1 MINYIDD
8 FEDGESM
15 IATSVDEAKREE
27 IVTIEFFNSMG
38 VTLELTIDQC
48 ERFINDIQNCMKYIS
63 NNKKFDA
70 ENDEVISPFTFI
82 KEKE

>member
-27 IVTIEFFNSMG
+27 IVTIEF
-38 VTLELTIDQC
+38 
-48 ERFINDIQNCMKYIS
+48 
-63 NNKKFDA
+63 
-70 ENDEVISPFTFI
+70 
-82 KEKE
+82 

>member
-15 IATSVDEAKREE
+15 IATSVDEAKQEN
-27 IVTIEFFNSMG
+27 VTIEFFNSMG